1 MSRCAIPPKIVRT
14 GFLLSCI
21 FLANLPTQ
29 LLATQLHELRL
40 FHEPFNVDMD
50 LDVDVDMG
58 ANVDTAL
65 TEARL
70 MNACRSQAD
79 ISEFRQPENQ
89 ADVQASGLK
98 LPVTA
103 VPPADNIDTGE
114 TNAYQYNGFI
124 STAVGQHF
132 LINGTPLSD
141 IDALVFVSVKHGG
154 RSLVLKTPKG
164 RTFELSVGQSISK
177 DSL

>member
-40 FHEPFNVDMD
+40 FHEPFNVD
-50 LDVDVDMG
+50 
-58 ANVDTAL
+58 
-65 TEARL
+65 EARL